1 MPIFTI
7 TETLFGGL
15 IIAWFL
21 FFMSRTCKLSVFWAS
36 IISGALPFL
45 AYLAYA
51 NTHWAGGDVL
61 AIHLALFMANAGL
74 LMVFNKPQKEKMHL
88 FPKLIIGFF
97 VTLALLNAGLLSI
110 ASKGLPDSV
119 ASWLLPNPDHETVHT
134 GFPGVLEHDNNKSYT
149 PHLQRINAQRELGWH
164 VELVNA
170 AHLKV
175 NVPQTITVKLLDAQ
189 NQPIMNAKV
198 QIVLSRFADQADDQ
212 TLNLTASKTGDY
224 AAPVLLKSPGRWQI
238 TTIAELGDDVFQT
251 SKMLFTE

>member
-21 FFMSRTCKLSVFWAS
+21 FYISRTAKLSVFWAS
-36 IISGALPFL
+36 IISGAVPFL
-45 AYLAYA
+45 AYMAYA
-51 NTHWAGGDVL
+51 NVHWAGGDVV

-74 LMVFNKPQKEKMHL
+74 LMVFNKPQKEKMHI

-97 VTLALLNAGLLSI
+97 VTLVVLNAAFLSI

-119 ASWLLPNPDHETVHT
+119 ATWLLPNPDHETVHT

-149 PHLQRINAQRELGWH
+149 PHLQRINAQRALGWH
-164 VELVNA
+164 VELVNV

-175 NVPQTITVKLLDAQ
+175 DTPQTMTIRLLDVQ
-189 NQPIMNAKV
+189 NKPILNAKV
-198 QIVLSRFADQADDQ
+198 QVVLSRFADQADDQ
-212 TLNLTASKTGDY
+212 TLTLKANKTGDY
-224 AAPVLLKSPGRWQI
+224 EASVLLKYPGRWQI